1 MLAPWT
7 QTIPPTWHRLSDF
20 IPWPFLRDLTK
31 SALHRHHEGQLTIKR
46 QLGFAS
52 FINLCGYPFGHPIHF
67 PPLS

>member
-1 MLAPWT
+1 MVAPWT

-20 IPWPFLRDLTK
+20 IPWPFLRDLTRP
-31 SALHRHHEGQLTIKR
+31 ALKRHHEGQLTIKR